1 MGKKS
6 RDFHPSA
13 RQHRDSGRL
22 PKRGVEICR
31 LVLPSRT
38 GRKFTVFNDHVSDPA
53 ALVERLKPFEVISVM
68 RERTPLPRSIIEQLP
83 NLKLIASNASR
94 NASIDLA
101 AAKEYGIT
109 VCGTGYSS
117 TATVELTWA
126 LIHALVR
133 NLPAEHAS
141 VRSGGW
147 QLSVGDDLHG
157 KTLGIV
163 GLGNIGSGVAKV
175 AHAFGMSVIAWSQN
189 LTREQAEE
197 HGGRLVAKEAL
208 FREADIVTVHLV
220 LSKRTIGIIGATELE
235 LMKPTAYLINT
246 SRAPLI
252 TEGALVAALKNHKIA
267 GAAMDVYDIEPLPL
281 DHPFRWIENAITTP
295 HIGYVTRGIYQTFYG
310 HTVENIL
317 AWLDGQ
323 PIRVME

>member
-1 MGKKS
+1 MEKNPVISTQAPVNIAILDDYQNLALKFADWS
-6 RDFHPSA
+6 RLQERS
-13 RQHRDSGRL
+13 Q
-22 PKRGVEICR
+22 V
-31 LVLPSRT
+31 
-38 GRKFTVFNDHVSDPA
+38 TVFNDHVSDPA

-197 HGGRLVAKEAL
+197 HGARLVAKEAL

-220 LSKRTIGIIGATELE
+220 LSCT
-235 LMKPTAYLINT
+235 
-246 SRAPLI
+246 
-252 TEGALVAALKNHKIA
+252 
-267 GAAMDVYDIEPLPL
+267 D
-281 DHPFRWIENAITTP
+281 F
-295 HIGYVTRGIYQTFYG
+295 
-310 HTVENIL
+310 
-317 AWLDGQ
+317 
-323 PIRVME
+323 